1 VTGAGLGGVQS
12 SMVMSFRFA
21 LPAVIAAAA
30 FGAAHASAAPRTITV
45 QGTGIVTTVP
55 NEAQFSFGVS
65 VTAPSAKT
73 ALTANARRMNALI
86 AAIKALG
93 IPPAA
98 IQTAEIS
105 LTPNTNDNG
114 TKILN
119 FTASDSVSVTTK
131 DVAKSGSIVDAA
143 VGAGANLVSGPTL
156 GPSDQLVLDRRAL
169 KAAVVDAHARALA
182 IAEAAHV
189 KLGGIQTVT
198 EVSSS
203 PVTFSPAPKAASI
216 ASTPVEPGTV
226 QTEEDVTVTYAIA

>member
-1 VTGAGLGGVQS
+1 MKTFSLVLPAALAAATLGAGK
-12 SMVMSFRFA
+12 
-21 LPAVIAAAA
+21 
-30 FGAAHASAAPRTITV
+30 ASAAPRTITV

-65 VTAPSAKT
+65 VTAPNAKA

-86 AAIKALG
+86 AALKSLG
-93 IPPAA
+93 IPPTA
-98 IQTAEIS
+98 IQTAQIS

-114 TKILN
+114 TKILD

-143 VGAGANLVSGPTL
+143 VAAGANLVSGPTL
-156 GPSDQLVLDRRAL
+156 GPSDQLVLERRAL
-169 KAAVVDAHARALA
+169 KAAVGDAHARALA
-182 IAEAAHV
+182 IAQAAHV
-189 KLGGIQTVT
+189 KLGVIKTVT

-203 PVTFSPAPKAASI
+203 PVTFSPSPKAASI

-226 QTEEDVTVTYAIA
+226 QTEEDVTVTYGIA